1 MEAAIEFA
9 MSGELMDFTV
19 HRILEGHPTPPALF
33 IDLMV
38 EKCQLINQHFYN
50 TRDHLRVVTSVT
62 NTVATIKF
70 HDILLADSK
79 LKIVTLTNT
88 SDLKNQLVQL
98 WTEVQKL
105 LKFYHE
111 DDWIAELASIDSYYQ
126 NFAYKWRIVHLFT
139 FEFF

>member
-1 MEAAIEFA
+1 MEAAIKFA

-19 HRILEGHPTPPALF
+19 HHILEGHPTPPASF

-38 EKCQLINQHFYN
+38 EKCQLINQHFCN

-70 HDILLADSK
+70 HDMLLADSK

-88 SDLKNQLVQL
+88 SDLQDQLIQL

-111 DDWIAELASIDSYYQ
+111 DDQIAELASIDSYYR
-126 NFAYKWRIVHLFT
+126 NFAYKRRMAHLFI